1 MYNLARVCV
10 LRRPAVIRRR
20 CGVGE
25 ENSEG
30 RAGLFESVWRD
41 VRYGVRVLRRSPGFT
56 LAAVMTLALGIGANT
71 AIFSVIYGVLL
82 RPLPYR
88 EGDRL
93 VVVRQQARLNNASS
107 LGFSPKE
114 FFDYRD
120 QNQTMESMVEHH
132 SMSFIL
138 YGRDEPERVQT
149 GVVSA
154 NFFDV
159 LGVRPLL
166 GRSFEPGDEKPG
178 GEAVLMLSH
187 KYWRRS
193 HGGDP
198 NIVGRV
204 FRMNNRPHTVI
215 GVLPPIPEYP
225 SESDVYMP
233 TVNCPF
239 RSSPQTIENRQAR
252 LLSVVFGRLKPG
264 ATLEQAQADIDTVAG
279 NLQATYPD
287 NYPQNIGYAAQ
298 AQGLGEALTQQAR
311 PTFLVLL
318 ATTGLVLLIACAN
331 VANLNLARVLRR
343 QPEMAMRTALGASR
357 GRLVRQMLTE
367 STLLSLGGGAL
378 GLLLASWGL
387 PLLTS
392 FAARFTNRTAE
403 IGIDSSVL
411 LFALLLSAGTGLVFG
426 LLPAL
431 SFGRGA
437 KLSLA
442 AALKEDGTRST
453 ATGQNRVRALLTVAQ
468 VAISFTLLIGA
479 GLMLRSLIKLQQVDP
494 GFNPENVLVMRLAPN
509 WSRFVTDPATAT
521 TQYAAYFK
529 RLLERVSRHPGVAEA
544 AVSST
549 YPLNPGGIT
558 RGPNGVSVLLEG
570 RPRDDGRAAPQLDA
584 RAVSPAYFRAAGVPL
599 LRGRTFAESDD
610 ADAPPVSV
618 VNEAAARHR
627 WGAEDPVGKR
637 VSFDNGQTWVTIVG
651 VVGNVRQYGLDKE
664 PADEIYGPVAQLA
677 FGSFLVA
684 KTKGDPL
691 AASKS
696 LRDAVHEV
704 DAETAVDQVKTLQQV
719 LDDSVASPRLTAWL
733 LGLFALVAL
742 VITAAG
748 ISGVMA
754 LAVTQRTREIGIRLA
769 LGATRT
775 RIVTM
780 IMRQGMTL
788 VLVGLAIGVA
798 GALALNGL
806 VASLLYATPGADPL
820 TFAAVSCLLMLVAGA
835 ACLIPSL
842 RATAID
848 PMLTLRRE

>member
-1 MYNLARVCV
+1 
-10 LRRPAVIRRR
+10 
-20 CGVGE
+20 
-25 ENSEG
+25 
-30 RAGLFESVWRD
+30 
-41 VRYGVRVLRRSPGFT
+41 LRRSPGFT
-56 LAAVMTLALGIGANT
+56 LAAVVTLALGIGANT

-93 VVVRQQARLNNASS
+93 VVVRQQARLNNVNT
-107 LGFSPKE
+107 LGFSVPE

-120 QNQTMESMVEHH
+120 QNKTMESMVEHH

-159 LGVRPLL
+159 LGVKPLL
-166 GRSFEPGDEKPG
+166 GRSFEPGDEKQG
-178 GEAVLMLSH
+178 GEAVLMLSY
-187 KYWRRS
+187 KYWQRS

-264 ATLEQAQADIDTVAG
+264 ATLEQAQADIDGVAG
-279 NLQATYPD
+279 NLQATYQD
-287 NYPQNIGYAAQ
+287 VYPKNIGYAAQ
-298 AQGLGEALTQQAR
+298 VSELGEALTQQAR
-311 PTFLVLL
+311 PTFLILL

-331 VANLNLARVLRR
+331 VANLNLARVLKR
-343 QPEMAMRTALGASR
+343 QPEIAMRTALGASR
-357 GRLVRQMLTE
+357 GRLIRQMLTE

-378 GLLLASWGL
+378 GLLLAAWGL

-403 IGIDSSVL
+403 IGIDSSIL
-411 LFALLLSAGTGLVFG
+411 LFALLLSVGTGLVFG

-431 SFGRGA
+431 SFGRGS
-437 KLSLA
+437 KQSLA
-442 AALKEDGTRST
+442 AALKEDGGRST
-453 ATGQNRVRALLTVAQ
+453 AAGKNRMRGLLTVAQ

-494 GFNPENVLVMRLAPN
+494 GFNPENTLVMRLAPN
-509 WSRFVTDPATAT
+509 WSRFVTDPKTAT
-521 TQYAAYFK
+521 VQYAAYFK
-529 RLLERVSRHPGVAEA
+529 RLLERVSREPGVAEA
-544 AVSST
+544 AISST
-549 YPLNPGGIT
+549 YPLNPAGIT
-558 RGPNGVSVLLEG
+558 RGPNNFSVLLEG
-570 RPRDDGRAAPQLDA
+570 KPQDDGQAAPQMDG
-584 RAVSPAYFRAAGVPL
+584 RAVSPNYFRTVGVPL
-599 LRGRTFAESDD
+599 LRGRAFAESDNL
-610 ADAPPVSV
+610 DAPQVSII
-618 VNEAAARHR
+618 NEAAARHR
-627 WGAEDPVGKR
+627 WGKEDPLGQR

-651 VVGNVRQYGLDKE
+651 VVGNIRQYGLDKE
-664 PADEIYGPVAQLA
+664 PTDEIYGPVAQLA
-677 FGSFLVA
+677 FGQFLVV
-684 KTKGDPL
+684 KTKGDPMV
-691 AASKS
+691 ASKS
-696 LRDAVHEV
+696 LRDAIHEV
-704 DAETAVDQVKTLQQV
+704 DSETAVDQVKTLQQV
-719 LDDSVASPRLTAWL
+719 LDDSVANPRLTAWL
-733 LGLFALVAL
+733 LGLFAVVAL

-754 LAVTQRTREIGIRLA
+754 LAVTQRTREIGIRIA

-775 RIVTM
+775 GIVTM
-780 IMRQGMTL
+780 IMRQGMML
-788 VLVGLAIGVA
+788 VLVGLALGVA

-806 VASLLYATPGADPL
+806 IASLLYSTPGADPA
-820 TFAAVSCLLMLVAGA
+820 TFAAVSALLMLVAGT

>member
-1 MYNLARVCV
+1 VK
-10 LRRPAVIRRR
+10 
-20 CGVGE
+20 E
-25 ENSEG
+25 ENVEG
-30 RAGLFESVWRD
+30 GGGGLFESVWRD
-41 VRYGVRVLRRSPGFT
+41 VRYGLRVLRRSPGFT
-56 LAAVMTLALGIGANT
+56 LAAVVTLALGIGANT

-88 EGDRL
+88 EGERL
-93 VVVRQQARLNNASS
+93 VVVRQQARLNNVNS
-107 LGFSPKE
+107 LGFSVPE

-120 QNQTMESMVEHH
+120 QNKTMESMVEHH

-159 LGVRPLL
+159 LGVKPLL
-166 GRSFEPGDEKPG
+166 GHSFTPDDEKQG
-178 GEAVLMLSH
+178 GEAVLMLSY
-187 KYWRRS
+187 KYWQRS

-264 ATLEQAQADIDTVAG
+264 ATLEQAQSDIDAVAG
-279 NLQATYPD
+279 NLQATYQD
-287 NYPQNIGYAAQ
+287 VYPKNIGYGAQ
-298 AQGLGEALTQQAR
+298 VAGLSEALTQQAR
-311 PTFLVLL
+311 PTFLILL

-343 QPEMAMRTALGASR
+343 QPEIAMRTALGASR
-357 GRLVRQMLTE
+357 GRLIRQMLIE

-392 FAARFTNRTAE
+392 FAGRFTNRTAE
-403 IGIDSSVL
+403 IGIDTSVL
-411 LFALLLSAGTGLVFG
+411 LFALLLSVGTGLVFG

-437 KLSLA
+437 KQSLA
-442 AALKEDGTRST
+442 AALKEDGGRST
-453 ATGQNRVRALLTVAQ
+453 AAGKNRVRGLLTVAQ

-494 GFNPENVLVMRLAPN
+494 GFNPEKTLIMRLAPN
-509 WSRFVTDPATAT
+509 WSRFVNTNNNPNNPNAT
-521 TQYAAYFK
+521 TAQYAAYFK
-529 RLLERVSRHPGVAEA
+529 RLLDRVSGQPGVAEA
-544 AVSST
+544 AVAST
-549 YPLNPGGIT
+549 FPLNPAGIT
-558 RGPNGVSVLLEG
+558 RGPNSVGILLEG
-570 RPRDDGRAAPQLDA
+570 KPQDDGRAAPQLDA
-584 RAVSPAYFRAAGVPL
+584 RAVSPNYFRAVGVPL
-599 LRGRTFAESDD
+599 LRGRAFAESDD
-610 ADAPPVSV
+610 LNAPLVSI

-637 VSFDNGQTWVTIVG
+637 VSFDNGQTWVTIIG

-664 PADEIYGPVAQLA
+664 PTDEIYGPVAQLGFA
-677 FGSFLVA
+677 QFLVV

-704 DAETAVDQVKTLQQV
+704 DSETAVDQVKTLQQV

-742 VITAAG
+742 IITAAG

-754 LAVTQRTREIGIRLA
+754 LAVTQRTREIGIRIA

-780 IMRQGMTL
+780 IMRQGMML
-788 VLVGLAIGVA
+788 VLVGLLLGVA

-806 VASLLYATPGADPL
+806 IASLLYATPGADPL
-820 TFAAVSCLLMLVAGA
+820 TFVVVSGLLMLVAGT

>member
-1 MYNLARVCV
+1 M
-10 LRRPAVIRRR
+10 
-20 CGVGE
+20 GE
-25 ENSEG
+25 EKAEG

-56 LAAVMTLALGIGANT
+56 LAAVVTLALGIGANT

-93 VVVRQQARLNNASS
+93 VVVRQQARLNNVNS

-120 QNQTMESMVEHH
+120 QNKTMESMVEHH
-132 SMSFIL
+132 SMNFVL
-138 YGRDEPERVQT
+138 YGREEPERVQT

-159 LGVRPLL
+159 LGVKPLL
-166 GRSFEPGDEKPG
+166 GRTFEPGDEVLG
-178 GEAVLMLSH
+178 GPAVLVLSH
-187 KYWRRS
+187 KYWQRS
-193 HGGDP
+193 HGADTG
-198 NIVGRV
+198 IVGRV
-204 FRMNNRPHTVI
+204 FQMNNRPHTVI

-239 RSSPQTIENRQAR
+239 RSGQQIIENRQAR
-252 LLSVVFGRLKPG
+252 LLTVVFGRLKPG
-264 ATLEQAQADIDTVAG
+264 ATIEQAQGDMDGVAN
-279 NLQATYPD
+279 NLQATYAD
-287 NYPQNIGYAAQ
+287 IYPKNIGYGAQ
-298 AQGLGEALTQQAR
+298 VASLGEALTQQAR
-311 PTFLVLL
+311 PTFLILL

-343 QPEMAMRTALGASR
+343 QPEIAMRTALGASR
-357 GRLVRQMLTE
+357 ARLVRQMLTE
-367 STLLSLGGGAL
+367 STLLSLAGGGL
-378 GLLLASWGL
+378 GVLLAAWGL

-411 LFALLLSAGTGLVFG
+411 LFALALSVGTGLVFG

-431 SFGRGA
+431 SSGGGS
-437 KLSLA
+437 KQSLA
-442 AALKEDGTRST
+442 AALKEDGGRST
-453 ATGQNRVRALLTVAQ
+453 AAGKNHVRAVLTVAQ

-494 GFNPENVLVMRLAPN
+494 GFRPDNTLVMRLAPN
-509 WSRFVTDPATAT
+509 WSKLINTSDPNATAA
-521 TQYAAYFK
+521 QFAAYYQ
-529 RLLERVSRHPGVAEA
+529 RLLERVSRHPNAAEA
-544 AVSST
+544 AISST
-549 YPLNPGGIT
+549 YPLNPAGIT
-558 RGPNGVSVLLEG
+558 QRPNGVSVLIEG
-570 RPRDDGRAAPQLDA
+570 KPQDDGSAAPRLDG
-584 RAVSPAYFRAAGVPL
+584 RAVSPAYFRAVGVPL
-599 LRGRTFAESDD
+599 LRGRMFTEADD
-610 ADAPPVSV
+610 ANAPRVSI

-637 VSFDNGQTWVTIVG
+637 VSFDNGQNWVTIVG
-651 VVGNVRQYGLDKE
+651 VVGNVRQYGLDAE
-664 PADEIYGPVAQLA
+664 PADEIYGPTAQLA
-677 FGSFLVA
+677 FGQFLVV

-704 DAETAVDQVKTLQQV
+704 DSETAIDQVRTLQQV

-733 LGLFALVAL
+733 LGLFAVVAL

-754 LAVTQRTREIGIRLA
+754 LAVTQRTREIGIRIA
-769 LGATRT
+769 LGASRT
-775 RIVTM
+775 KIVAM

-788 VLVGLAIGVA
+788 VLVGLVLGVG

-806 VASLLYATPGADPL
+806 IASLLYATPGADPL
-820 TFAAVSCLLMLVAGA
+820 TFAAVSFLLMLVAGT

>member
-1 MYNLARVCV
+1 L
-10 LRRPAVIRRR
+10 
-20 CGVGE
+20 
-25 ENSEG
+25 
-30 RAGLFESVWRD
+30 WRD
-41 VRYGVRVLRRSPGFT
+41 ARYGLRVLRRSPGFT
-56 LAAVMTLALGIGANT
+56 LAAVVTLALGIGANT

-82 RPLPYR
+82 RPLPYA

-93 VVVRQQARLNNASS
+93 VVVRQQARLNNVNS

-120 QNQTMESMVEHH
+120 QNKTMEAMVEHH
-132 SMSFIL
+132 SMNFIL

-159 LGVRPLL
+159 LGVKPLL
-166 GRSFEPGDEKPG
+166 GRSFAPEDEKPG
-178 GEAVLMLSH
+178 GDAVLMLSH
-187 KYWRRS
+187 KYWQRS

-198 NIVGRV
+198 GIVGRV
-204 FRMNNRPHTVI
+204 FRMNNRPHTVV

-264 ATLEQAQADIDTVAG
+264 ATLEQAQADVDGIAN
-279 NLQATYPD
+279 NLRATYPEA
-287 NYPQNIGYAAQ
+287 YPQNIGYAVQ
-298 AQGLGEALTQQAR
+298 ASGLGEDLTQEAR
-311 PTFLVLL
+311 PTFLILL

-343 QPEMAMRTALGASR
+343 QPEIAMRTALGASR

-378 GLLLASWGL
+378 GLLLATWGL

-403 IGIDSSVL
+403 IGIDPSVL
-411 LFALLLSAGTGLVFG
+411 LFTLALSVGTGLLFG
-426 LLPAL
+426 LIPAL
-431 SFGRGA
+431 SFGGGA
-437 KLSLA
+437 GQSLSS
-442 AALKEDGTRST
+442 ALKEDGGRST
-453 ATGQNRVRALLTVAQ
+453 SGGKNRVRALLTVAQ

-479 GLMLRSLIKLQQVDP
+479 GLMLRSLIRLQRVDP
-494 GFNPENVLVMRLAPN
+494 GIRPENVLVMRLAPN
-509 WSRFVTDPATAT
+509 WSRFINTDPNNPTAATA
-521 TQYAAYFK
+521 QYAAYFK
-529 RLLERVSRHPGVAEA
+529 RLLERVRQQPGVAEA

-549 YPLNPGGIT
+549 YPLNPAGIT
-558 RGPNGVSVLLEG
+558 RGPNNVSILLEG
-570 RPRDDGRAAPQLDA
+570 RPRDDAQARPQADA
-584 RAVSPAYFRAAGVPL
+584 RAVSPDYFRAVGVPL
-599 LRGRTFAESDD
+599 LRGRAFTEADD
-610 ADAPPVSV
+610 VNAPQVSV

-637 VSFDNGQTWVTIVG
+637 VSFDDGQTWVTIVG

-664 PADEIYGPVAQLA
+664 PTDEIYGPVAQLGFA
-677 FGSFLVA
+677 QFLTV
-684 KTKGDPL
+684 KTKGDAM

-704 DAETAVDQVKTLQQV
+704 DAETAVDQVRTLQQV

-733 LGLFALVAL
+733 LGLFAVVAL
-742 VITAAG
+742 AITAAG
-748 ISGVMA
+748 LSGVMA
-754 LAVTQRTREIGIRLA
+754 LAVTQRTKEIGIRLA
-769 LGATRT
+769 LGATRA

-780 IMRQGMTL
+780 IMRQGMAL
-788 VLVGLAIGVA
+788 VLAGLAVGVG

-806 VASLLYATPGADPL
+806 IASFLFSTPGADPL
-820 TFAAVSCLLMLVAGA
+820 TFAAVSCLLVFVAGA

-842 RATAID
+842 RATGID
-848 PMLTLRRE
+848 PMLTLRGE

>member
-1 MYNLARVCV
+1 MR
-10 LRRPAVIRRR
+10 
-20 CGVGE
+20 E
-25 ENSEG
+25 ENAEG

-41 VRYGVRVLRRSPGFT
+41 VRYGARVLRRSPGFT
-56 LAAVMTLALGIGANT
+56 LAAVVTLALGIGANT

-93 VVVRQQARLNNASS
+93 VVVRQQARLNNVNS
-107 LGFSPKE
+107 LGFSVKE
-114 FFDYRD
+114 FEDYRD
-120 QNQTMESMVEHH
+120 QNKTMESMVEHH
-132 SMSFIL
+132 SMNFVL
-138 YGRDEPERVQT
+138 YGREEPERVQT

-159 LGVRPLL
+159 LGVKPLL
-166 GRSFEPGDEKPG
+166 GRTFEPGDEVLG
-178 GEAVLMLSH
+178 GPAVLVLSH
-187 KYWRRS
+187 KYWQRS

-198 NIVGRV
+198 DIVGRV
-204 FRMNNRPHTVI
+204 FQMNNRPHTVI

-239 RSSPQTIENRQAR
+239 RSGQQLIENRQAR
-252 LLSVVFGRLKPG
+252 LLTVVFGRLKPG
-264 ATLEQAQADIDTVAG
+264 ATIEQAQGDMDAVAG
-279 NLQATYPD
+279 NLQATYAD
-287 NYPQNIGYAAQ
+287 VYPKNIGYAAQ
-298 AQGLGEALTQQAR
+298 ATSLGEALTQQAR
-311 PTFLVLL
+311 PTFLILL

-343 QPEMAMRTALGASR
+343 QPEIAMRTALGASR
-357 GRLVRQMLTE
+357 ARLVRQMLTE
-367 STLLSLGGGAL
+367 STLLSLAGGAL
-378 GLLLASWGL
+378 GVLLAAWGL

-411 LFALLLSAGTGLVFG
+411 LFALALSVGTGLVFG

-431 SFGRGA
+431 SFGGGS
-437 KLSLA
+437 KTSLA
-442 AALKEDGTRST
+442 ASLKEDGGRST
-453 ATGQNRVRALLTVAQ
+453 AAGKNRVRAMLTVAQ

-494 GFNPENVLVMRLAPN
+494 GFRPDNALVMRLAPN
-509 WSRFVTDPATAT
+509 WSKLINTNDPNATAA
-521 TQYAAYFK
+521 QFAAYYQ
-529 RLLERVSRHPGVAEA
+529 RLLERVSRHPNVAEA
-544 AVSST
+544 AISST
-549 YPLNPGGIT
+549 YPLNPAGIT
-558 RGPNGVSVLLEG
+558 QRPNGVSVLIEG
-570 RPRDDGRAAPQLDA
+570 KPQDDGRAAPRLDG
-584 RAVSPAYFRAAGVPL
+584 RAVSPAYFRAVGVPL
-599 LRGRTFAESDD
+599 LRGRMFTEADD
-610 ADAPPVSV
+610 ANAPRVSI

-627 WGAEDPVGKR
+627 WGNEDPVGRR
-637 VSFDNGQTWVTIVG
+637 VSFDNGQNWVTVVG
-651 VVGNVRQYGLDKE
+651 VVGNVRQYGLDTE
-664 PADEIYGPVAQLA
+664 PADEIYGPTAQLA
-677 FGSFLVA
+677 FGQFLVV

-704 DAETAVDQVKTLQQV
+704 DKETAVDQVRTLQQV

-733 LGLFALVAL
+733 LGLFAVVAL

-775 RIVTM
+775 KIVTM

-788 VLVGLAIGVA
+788 VLVGLVLGVA

-806 VASLLYATPGADPL
+806 IASLLFATPRADPV
-820 TFAAVSCLLMLVAGA
+820 TFAAVSFLLMLVAGT

>member
-1 MYNLARVCV
+1 VR
-10 LRRPAVIRRR
+10 
-20 CGVGE
+20 E
-25 ENSEG
+25 ENSANG
-30 RAGLFESVWRD
+30 GGLFESVWRD
-41 VRYGVRVLRRSPGFT
+41 VRYGFRVLRRSPGFT
-56 LAAVMTLALGIGANT
+56 LAAVVTLALGIGANT

-82 RPLPYR
+82 RPLPYH

-93 VVVRQQARLNNASS
+93 VVVRQQARLNHANS

-132 SMSFIL
+132 SMNFIL

-159 LGVRPLL
+159 LGVKPLL
-166 GRSFEPGDEKPG
+166 GRSFTPEDERQG
-178 GEAVLMLSH
+178 GEAVLMLSY
-187 KYWRRS
+187 KYWQRS
-193 HGGDP
+193 HNGDP

-264 ATLEQAQADIDTVAG
+264 VTQAQAQSDIDKIAG
-279 NLQATYPD
+279 NLQTTYPD
-287 NYPQNIGYAAQ
+287 VYPKNIGYAAQ
-298 AQGLGEALTQQAR
+298 VDGLGEALTQQAR
-311 PTFLVLL
+311 PTFLILL

-343 QPEMAMRTALGASR
+343 QPEIAMRTALGASR

-367 STLLSLGGGAL
+367 STLLSLGGGVV
-378 GLLLASWGL
+378 GVLLASWGL

-392 FAARFTNRTAE
+392 FAGRFTNRTAE

-411 LFALLLSAGTGLVFG
+411 LFALLLSVGTGLIFG

-431 SFGRGA
+431 SFGKNA
-437 KLSLA
+437 KQSLA
-442 AALKEDGTRST
+442 AALKEDGGRST
-453 ATGQNRVRALLTVAQ
+453 AAGKNRVRAVLTVAQ

-479 GLMLRSLIKLQQVDP
+479 GLMLRSLIKLQRVDP
-494 GFNPENVLVMRLAPN
+494 GFNPENTLVMRLAPN
-509 WSRFVTDPATAT
+509 WSRFINNDPNNPNAATA
-521 TQYAAYFK
+521 QYAAYFQ
-529 RLLERVSRHPGVAEA
+529 RLLERVNRQPGVAEA

-549 YPLNPGGIT
+549 YPLNPAGIT
-558 RGPNGVSVLLEG
+558 RGPNTVSILVEG
-570 RPRDDGRAAPQLDA
+570 RPQADGQAAPQVDA
-584 RAVSPAYFRAAGVPL
+584 RAVSPAYFRAVGVPL
-599 LRGRTFAESDD
+599 LRGRAFAESDNV
-610 ADAPPVSV
+610 DAPQVSI

-627 WGAEDPVGKR
+627 WGSEDPVGKR
-637 VSFDNGQTWVTIVG
+637 VSFDNGRTWVTVVG

-677 FGSFLVA
+677 FGQFLVV
-684 KTKGDPL
+684 KTKGDPS
-691 AASKS
+691 AMSKS

-704 DAETAVDQVKTLQQV
+704 DSETAVDQVRTLQQV
-719 LDDSVASPRLTAWL
+719 LDESVASPRLTAWL
-733 LGLFALVAL
+733 LGLFAVVAL

-769 LGATRT
+769 LGASRA

-780 IMRQGMTL
+780 IMRQGMALVVAGL
-788 VLVGLAIGVA
+788 VLGVA
-798 GALALNGL
+798 GALTLNGL
-806 VASLLYATPGADPL
+806 IASLLYATPGADPV

-835 ACLIPSL
+835 ACFIPSL

>member
-1 MYNLARVCV
+1 MR
-10 LRRPAVIRRR
+10 
-20 CGVGE
+20 E

-30 RAGLFESVWRD
+30 GGGLFESVWRD

-56 LAAVMTLALGIGANT
+56 LAAVVTLALGIGANA

-88 EGDRL
+88 EGERL

-107 LGFSPKE
+107 LGFSVKE

-120 QNQTMESMVEHH
+120 QSQTMESMVEHH
-132 SMSFIL
+132 SMNFIL

-149 GVVSA
+149 GVVSS

-159 LGVRPLL
+159 LGVKPLL
-166 GRSFEPGDEKPG
+166 GRSFTPEDERLG

-187 KYWRRS
+187 KYWQRS
-193 HGGDP
+193 HGADP
-198 NIVGRV
+198 HIVGRV

-239 RSSPQTIENRQAR
+239 RSSPQTIDNRQAR

-264 ATLEQAQADIDTVAG
+264 ATLEQAQSDIDKVAG
-279 NLQATYPD
+279 NLQATYPE
-287 NYPQNIGYAAQ
+287 NYPKNIGYAAQ

-311 PTFLVLL
+311 PTFLILL

-343 QPEMAMRTALGASR
+343 QPEIAMRTALGASR
-357 GRLVRQMLTE
+357 GRLIRQMLTE
-367 STLLSLGGGAL
+367 STLLSVGGGVL

-403 IGIDSSVL
+403 ISIDSSVL
-411 LFALLLSAGTGLVFG
+411 LFALVLSVGTGLVFG

-437 KLSLA
+437 KQSLA
-442 AALKEDGTRST
+442 AALKEDGARST
-453 ATGQNRVRALLTVAQ
+453 AAGKNRVRALLTVAQ

-494 GFNPENVLVMRLAPN
+494 GFNPENTLVMRLAPN
-509 WSRFVTDPATAT
+509 WSRFINTDPNNPNAAAA
-521 TQYAAYFK
+521 QYAAYFK
-529 RLLERVSRHPGVAEA
+529 RLLERVSQQPGVAEA
-544 AVSST
+544 AVAST
-549 YPLNPGGIT
+549 YPLNPAGLT
-558 RGPNGVSVLLEG
+558 QRPNGISVLIEG
-570 RPRDDGRAAPQLDA
+570 KPQDDGSAAPRLDA
-584 RAVSPAYFRAAGVPL
+584 RAVSPAYFRAVGLPL
-599 LRGRTFAESDD
+599 LRGRGFTEADD
-610 ADAPPVSV
+610 LNAPQVSI
-618 VNEAAARHR
+618 VNEATARHR
-627 WGAEDPVGKR
+627 WGSEDPVGKR

-651 VVGNVRQYGLDKE
+651 VVGNVHQYGLDKE

-677 FGSFLVA
+677 FGQFLVV
-684 KTKGDPL
+684 KTKGDPV

-696 LRDAVHEV
+696 LREAVHEV
-704 DAETAVDQVKTLQQV
+704 DTETAVDQVKTLQQA

-754 LAVTQRTREIGIRLA
+754 LAVTQRTREIGIRIA
-769 LGATRT
+769 LGASRT
-775 RIVTM
+775 GIVTM

-788 VLVGLAIGVA
+788 VVVGLLIGVA

>member
-1 MYNLARVCV
+1 MR
-10 LRRPAVIRRR
+10 
-20 CGVGE
+20 E
-25 ENSEG
+25 ENAEEG
-30 RAGLFESVWRD
+30 GGGGLFESVWRD
-41 VRYGVRVLRRSPGFT
+41 VRYGLRVLRRSPGFT
-56 LAAVMTLALGIGANT
+56 LAAVVTLALGIGANT

-93 VVVRQQARLNNASS
+93 VVVRQQARLNNVNS
-107 LGFSPKE
+107 LGFSVPE

-120 QNQTMESMVEHH
+120 QNKTMESMVEHH

-159 LGVRPLL
+159 LGVKPLL
-166 GRSFEPGDEKPG
+166 GRSFTPEDEKQG
-178 GEAVLMLSH
+178 GEAVLMLSY
-187 KYWRRS
+187 KYWQRS

-264 ATLEQAQADIDTVAG
+264 ATLEQAQADIDGVAG
-279 NLQATYPD
+279 NLQATYQD
-287 NYPQNIGYAAQ
+287 VYPKNIGYAAQ
-298 AQGLGEALTQQAR
+298 VSELGEALTQQAR
-311 PTFLVLL
+311 PTFLILL
-318 ATTGLVLLIACAN
+318 AATGLVLLIACAN
-331 VANLNLARVLRR
+331 VANLNLARVLKR
-343 QPEMAMRTALGASR
+343 QPEIAMRTALGASR
-357 GRLVRQMLTE
+357 GRLIRQMLTE

-378 GLLLASWGL
+378 GLLLAAWGL

-411 LFALLLSAGTGLVFG
+411 LFALLLSVGTGLVFG

-431 SFGRGA
+431 SFGRGS
-437 KLSLA
+437 KQSLA
-442 AALKEDGTRST
+442 AALKEDGGRST
-453 ATGQNRVRALLTVAQ
+453 AAGKNRMRGLLTVAQ

-494 GFNPENVLVMRLAPN
+494 GFRPENTLVMRLAPN
-509 WSRFVTDPATAT
+509 WSRFVTDPTKATE
-521 TQYAAYFK
+521 QYAAYFK
-529 RLLERVSRHPGVAEA
+529 RLLERVGRHPAVAEA

-549 YPLNPGGIT
+549 YPLNPAGIT
-558 RGPNGVSVLLEG
+558 RGPNNFSVLLEG
-570 RPRDDGRAAPQLDA
+570 KPQDDGQAAPQMDG
-584 RAVSPAYFRAAGVPL
+584 RAVSPNYFRAVGVPL
-599 LRGRTFAESDD
+599 LRGRAFAESDNL
-610 ADAPPVSV
+610 DAPQVSI

-627 WGAEDPVGKR
+627 WGKEDPLGKR

-651 VVGNVRQYGLDKE
+651 VVGNIRQYGLDKE
-664 PADEIYGPVAQLA
+664 PTDEIYGPVAQLA
-677 FGSFLVA
+677 FGQFLVV
-684 KTKGDPL
+684 KTKGDPM

-704 DAETAVDQVKTLQQV
+704 DSETAVDQVKTLQQV
-719 LDDSVASPRLTAWL
+719 LDDSVANPRLTAWL
-733 LGLFALVAL
+733 LGLFAVVAL

-754 LAVTQRTREIGIRLA
+754 LAVTQRTREIGIRIA

-775 RIVTM
+775 GIVTM
-780 IMRQGMTL
+780 IMRQGMML
-788 VLVGLAIGVA
+788 VLVGLALGVA

-806 VASLLYATPGADPL
+806 IASLLYSTPGADPV
-820 TFAAVSCLLMLVAGA
+820 TFAAVSCLLMLVAGT

>member
-1 MYNLARVCV
+1 MR
-10 LRRPAVIRRR
+10 
-20 CGVGE
+20 E
-25 ENSEG
+25 ENVEG
-30 RAGLFESVWRD
+30 GGGLFESVWRD

-56 LAAVMTLALGIGANT
+56 LAAVVTLALGIGANT

-93 VVVRQQARLNNASS
+93 VVVRQQARLNNVNT
-107 LGFSPKE
+107 LGFSVPE

-120 QNQTMESMVEHH
+120 QNKTMESMVEHH

-159 LGVRPLL
+159 LGVKPLL
-166 GRSFEPGDEKPG
+166 GRSFEPGDEKQG
-178 GEAVLMLSH
+178 GEAVLMLSY
-187 KYWRRS
+187 KYWQRS

-264 ATLEQAQADIDTVAG
+264 ATLEQAQADIDGVAG
-279 NLQATYPD
+279 NLQATYQD
-287 NYPQNIGYAAQ
+287 VYPKNIGYAAQ
-298 AQGLGEALTQQAR
+298 VSELGEALTQQAR
-311 PTFLVLL
+311 PTFLILL

-331 VANLNLARVLRR
+331 VANLNLARVLKR
-343 QPEMAMRTALGASR
+343 QPEIAMRTALGASR
-357 GRLVRQMLTE
+357 GRLIRQMLTE

-378 GLLLASWGL
+378 GLLLAAWGL

-403 IGIDSSVL
+403 IGIDSSIL
-411 LFALLLSAGTGLVFG
+411 LFALLLSVGTGLVFG

-431 SFGRGA
+431 SFGRGS
-437 KLSLA
+437 KQSLA
-442 AALKEDGTRST
+442 AALKEDGGRST
-453 ATGQNRVRALLTVAQ
+453 AAGKNRMRGLLTVAQ

-494 GFNPENVLVMRLAPN
+494 GFNPENTLVMRLAPN
-509 WSRFVTDPATAT
+509 WSRFVTDPKTAT
-521 TQYAAYFK
+521 VQYAAYFK
-529 RLLERVSRHPGVAEA
+529 RLLERVSREPGVAEA
-544 AVSST
+544 AISST
-549 YPLNPGGIT
+549 YPLNPAGIT
-558 RGPNGVSVLLEG
+558 RGPNNFSVLLEG
-570 RPRDDGRAAPQLDA
+570 KPQDDGQAAPQMDG
-584 RAVSPAYFRAAGVPL
+584 RAVSPNYFRTVGVPL
-599 LRGRTFAESDD
+599 LRGRAFAESDNL
-610 ADAPPVSV
+610 DAPQVSII
-618 VNEAAARHR
+618 NEAAARHR
-627 WGAEDPVGKR
+627 WGKEDPLGQR

-651 VVGNVRQYGLDKE
+651 VVGNIRQYGLDKE
-664 PADEIYGPVAQLA
+664 PTDEIYGPVAQLA
-677 FGSFLVA
+677 FGQFLVV
-684 KTKGDPL
+684 KTKGDPMV
-691 AASKS
+691 ASKS
-696 LRDAVHEV
+696 LRDAIHEV
-704 DAETAVDQVKTLQQV
+704 DSETAVDQVKTLQQV
-719 LDDSVASPRLTAWL
+719 LDDSVANPRLTAWL
-733 LGLFALVAL
+733 LGLFAVVAL

-754 LAVTQRTREIGIRLA
+754 LAVTQRTREIGIRIA

-775 RIVTM
+775 GIVTM
-780 IMRQGMTL
+780 IMRQGMML
-788 VLVGLAIGVA
+788 VLVGLALGVA

-806 VASLLYATPGADPL
+806 IASLLYSTPGADPA
-820 TFAAVSCLLMLVAGA
+820 TFAAVSALLMLVAGT

>member
-1 MYNLARVCV
+1 MR
-10 LRRPAVIRRR
+10 
-20 CGVGE
+20 E
-25 ENSEG
+25 ENSAG
-30 RAGLFESVWRD
+30 GGGLFESVWRD
-41 VRYGVRVLRRSPGFT
+41 VRYGFRVLRRSPGFT
-56 LAAVMTLALGIGANT
+56 LAAVVTLALGIGANT

-88 EGDRL
+88 EGERL
-93 VVVRQQARLNNASS
+93 VVVRQQARLNNANS

-132 SMSFIL
+132 SMNFIL

-159 LGVRPLL
+159 LGVKPLL
-166 GRSFEPGDEKPG
+166 GRSFKPEDETLG
-178 GEAVLMLSH
+178 GEAVLMLSY
-187 KYWRRS
+187 KYWQRS
-193 HGGDP
+193 HNGDP

-204 FRMNNRPHTVI
+204 FRMNNRPHTVV

-264 ATLEQAQADIDTVAG
+264 VTREQAQSDIDKIAG
-279 NLQATYPD
+279 GLQATYPD
-287 NYPQNIGYAAQ
+287 VYPKNIGYAAQ
-298 AQGLGEALTQQAR
+298 VDSLGEALTQQAR
-311 PTFLVLL
+311 PTFLILL

-331 VANLNLARVLRR
+331 VANLNLARALRR
-343 QPEMAMRTALGASR
+343 QPEIAMRTALGASR
-357 GRLVRQMLTE
+357 ARLVRQMLTE
-367 STLLSLGGGAL
+367 STLLSLGGGVV
-378 GLLLASWGL
+378 GVLLAAWGL
-387 PLLTS
+387 PLLTT
-392 FAARFTNRTAE
+392 FAGRFTNRTAE
-403 IGIDSSVL
+403 ISIDPSVL
-411 LFALLLSAGTGLVFG
+411 LFALLLSVGTGLAFG

-437 KLSLA
+437 KQSLA
-442 AALKEDGTRST
+442 SALKEDGGRST
-453 ATGQNRVRALLTVAQ
+453 AAGRNRIRGLLTVAQ

-479 GLMLRSLIKLQQVDP
+479 GLMLRSLIKLQRVDP
-494 GFNPENVLVMRLAPN
+494 GFNPENTLVMRLAPN
-509 WSRFVTDPATAT
+509 WSRFINNDPNNPNAATA
-521 TQYAAYFK
+521 QYAAYFQ
-529 RLLERVSRHPGVAEA
+529 RLLERVNRQPGVADA
-544 AVSST
+544 AVAST
-549 YPLNPGGIT
+549 YPLNPAGIT
-558 RGPNGVSVLLEG
+558 RGPNTVSILVEG
-570 RPRDDGRAAPQLDA
+570 RPQADGQAAPQVDA
-584 RAVSPAYFRAAGVPL
+584 RAVSPNYFRTVGVPL
-599 LRGRTFAESDD
+599 LRGRAFADSDNVE
-610 ADAPPVSV
+610 APQVSI

-627 WGAEDPVGKR
+627 WGSEDPVGRR
-637 VSFDNGQTWVTIVG
+637 VSFDNGRTWVTIVG

-677 FGSFLVA
+677 FGQFLVV
-684 KTKGDPL
+684 KTKGD
-691 AASKS
+691 AMSMSKS

-704 DAETAVDQVKTLQQV
+704 DGETAVDQVRTLRQV
-719 LDDSVASPRLTAWL
+719 LDESVASPRLTAWL

-754 LAVTQRTREIGIRLA
+754 LAVTQRTKEIGIRLA
-769 LGATRT
+769 LGATRA
-775 RIVTM
+775 RIVAM
-780 IMRQGMTL
+780 VMRQGMGL
-788 VLVGLAIGVA
+788 VLAGLVLGVA

-806 VASLLYATPGADPL
+806 VSSLLYATPGADPV

-835 ACLIPSL
+835 ACLVPSL

>member
-1 MYNLARVCV
+1 MR
-10 LRRPAVIRRR
+10 
-20 CGVGE
+20 E

-30 RAGLFESVWRD
+30 GGGLFESIWRD

-56 LAAVMTLALGIGANT
+56 LAAVVTLALGIGANA

-88 EGDRL
+88 EGERL
-93 VVVRQQARLNNASS
+93 VVVRQQARLNNVNS
-107 LGFSPKE
+107 LGFSVKE

-120 QNQTMESMVEHH
+120 QSQTMESMVEHH
-132 SMSFIL
+132 SMNFIL

-149 GVVSA
+149 GVVSS

-159 LGVRPLL
+159 LGVKPLL
-166 GRSFEPGDEKPG
+166 GRTFTPEDERLG

-187 KYWRRS
+187 KYWQRS
-193 HGGDP
+193 HGADP

-239 RSSPQTIENRQAR
+239 RSSPQTIDNRQAR

-264 ATLEQAQADIDTVAG
+264 ATLEQAQSDIDKVAG
-279 NLQATYPD
+279 NLQATYPE
-287 NYPQNIGYAAQ
+287 NYPKNIGYAAQ

-311 PTFLVLL
+311 PTFLILL

-343 QPEMAMRTALGASR
+343 QPEIAMRTALGASR
-357 GRLVRQMLTE
+357 GRLIRQMLTE
-367 STLLSLGGGAL
+367 STLLSVGGGAL

-403 IGIDSSVL
+403 ISIDSSVL
-411 LFALLLSAGTGLVFG
+411 LFALALSVGTGLVFG

-431 SFGRGA
+431 SFGKGT
-437 KLSLA
+437 KSLA
-442 AALKEDGTRST
+442 AALKEDGARST
-453 ATGQNRVRALLTVAQ
+453 AAGKNRVRALLTVAQ

-494 GFNPENVLVMRLAPN
+494 GFNPENTLVMRLAPN
-509 WSRFVTDPATAT
+509 WSRFINTDPNNPNAATA
-521 TQYAAYFK
+521 QYAAYFK
-529 RLLERVSRHPGVAEA
+529 RLLERVSQQPGVAEA
-544 AVSST
+544 AVAST
-549 YPLNPGGIT
+549 YPLNPAGLT
-558 RGPNGVSVLLEG
+558 QRPNGISVLIEG
-570 RPRDDGRAAPQLDA
+570 KPQDDGSAAPRLDA
-584 RAVSPAYFRAAGVPL
+584 RAVSPAYFRAVGLPL
-599 LRGRTFAESDD
+599 LRGRGFTEADD
-610 ADAPPVSV
+610 LNAPQVSI
-618 VNEAAARHR
+618 VNEATARHR
-627 WGAEDPVGKR
+627 WGSEDPVGKR

-651 VVGNVRQYGLDKE
+651 VVGNVHQYGLDKE

-677 FGSFLVA
+677 FGQFLVV
-684 KTKGDPL
+684 KTKGDPM

-704 DAETAVDQVKTLQQV
+704 DIETAVDQVKTLQQA

-754 LAVTQRTREIGIRLA
+754 LAVTQRTREIGIRIA
-769 LGATRT
+769 LGASRT
-775 RIVTM
+775 GIVTM

-788 VLVGLAIGVA
+788 VVVGLVIGVA

>member
-1 MYNLARVCV
+1 MSRT
-10 LRRPAVIRRR
+10 
-20 CGVGE
+20 
-25 ENSEG
+25 NSEG
-30 RAGLFESVWRD
+30 GIGFGESLWRD
-41 VRYGVRVLRRSPGFT
+41 VRYGLRVLRRSPGFT
-56 LAAVMTLALGIGANT
+56 LAAVVTLALGIGANT

-82 RPLPYR
+82 RPLPYA

-93 VVVRQQARLNNASS
+93 VVVQQQARLNNVNS

-120 QNQTMESMVEHH
+120 QNKTMEAMVEHH
-132 SMSFIL
+132 SMNFIL

-159 LGVRPLL
+159 LGVKPLL
-166 GRSFEPGDEKPG
+166 GRSFTPEDEKPG
-178 GEAVLMLSH
+178 GDAVLMLSH
-187 KYWRRS
+187 KYWQQS

-198 NIVGRV
+198 GIVGRV
-204 FRMNNRPHTVI
+204 FRMNNRPHTVV

-264 ATLEQAQADIDTVAG
+264 VSLEQAQADIDSIAG
-279 NLQATYPD
+279 NLRATYPD
-287 NYPQNIGYAAQ
+287 SYPPNIGYAAQ
-298 AQGLGEALTQQAR
+298 AASLGDALTQDAR
-311 PTFLVLL
+311 PTFLILL

-343 QPEMAMRTALGASR
+343 QPEIAMRTALGASR
-357 GRLVRQMLTE
+357 GRLIRQLLTE

-378 GLLLASWGL
+378 GLLLATWGL

-403 IGIDSSVL
+403 IRIDPSVL
-411 LFALLLSAGTGLVFG
+411 LFTLALSAGTGLLFG
-426 LLPAL
+426 LIPAL
-431 SFGRGA
+431 SFGRGS
-437 KLSLA
+437 KHSLFSS
-442 AALKEDGTRST
+442 LKEDGGRST
-453 ATGQNRVRALLTVAQ
+453 SAGKNRVRALLTVAQ

-479 GLMLRSLIKLQQVDP
+479 GLMLRSLVRLQQVDP
-494 GFNPENVLVMRLAPN
+494 GIRPENVLVMRLAPN
-509 WSRFVTDPATAT
+509 WSRFINTDPNNPNAATA
-521 TQYAAYFK
+521 QYAAYFK
-529 RLLERVSRHPGVAEA
+529 RLLERVRQQPGVVEA

-549 YPLNPGGIT
+549 YPLNPAGIT
-558 RGPNGVSVLLEG
+558 RGPNNVSVLLEG
-570 RPRDDGRAAPQLDA
+570 RPRDDSQARPQVDA
-584 RAVSPAYFRAAGVPL
+584 RAVSPEYFRAVGVPL
-599 LRGRTFAESDD
+599 LRGRAFTEADD
-610 ADAPPVSV
+610 VNAPQVSV

-637 VSFDNGQTWVTIVG
+637 VSFDDGQTWVTIVG

-664 PADEIYGPVAQLA
+664 PTDEIYGPVSQLA
-677 FGSFLVA
+677 FAQFLVV
-684 KTKGDPL
+684 KTKGEAM

-704 DAETAVDQVKTLQQV
+704 DNETAVDQVRTLQQV
-719 LDDSVASPRLTAWL
+719 VDESVASPRLTAWL

-742 VITAAG
+742 AITAAG
-748 ISGVMA
+748 LSGVMA
-754 LAVTQRTREIGIRLA
+754 LAVTQRTKEIGIRIA
-769 LGATRT
+769 LGANRT

-788 VLVGLAIGVA
+788 VLVGLALGVG

-806 VASLLYATPGADPL
+806 IASLLYSTPAADPV

-842 RATAID
+842 RATGID
-848 PMLTLRRE
+848 PMLTLRGE

>member
-1 MYNLARVCV
+1 MR
-10 LRRPAVIRRR
+10 
-20 CGVGE
+20 E

-30 RAGLFESVWRD
+30 GGGLFESVWRD

-56 LAAVMTLALGIGANT
+56 LAAVVTLALGIGANT

-88 EGDRL
+88 EGERL

-107 LGFSPKE
+107 LGFSVPE

-132 SMSFIL
+132 SMNFIL

-159 LGVRPLL
+159 LGVKPLL
-166 GRSFEPGDEKPG
+166 GRSFTPEDEKQG

-187 KYWRRS
+187 QYWQRS

-198 NIVGRV
+198 AIVGRV
-204 FRMNNRPHTVI
+204 FRMNNRPHTVV

-225 SESDVYMP
+225 SQSDVYMP

-264 ATLEQAQADIDTVAG
+264 ATQAQAQADIDTVAG

-287 NYPQNIGYAAQ
+287 NYPKNIGYGAQ
-298 AQGLGEALTQQAR
+298 VAGLGEALTQQAR
-311 PTFLVLL
+311 PTFLILL

-357 GRLVRQMLTE
+357 ARLVRQMLTE

-378 GLLLASWGL
+378 GILLASWGL

-411 LFALLLSAGTGLVFG
+411 LFAMLLSVGTGLVFG

-431 SFGRGA
+431 SFGKGA
-437 KLSLA
+437 KQSLA
-442 AALKEDGTRST
+442 AALKEDGGRAT
-453 ATGQNRVRALLTVAQ
+453 AAGKNRVRGFLTVAQ
-468 VAISFTLLIGA
+468 VAVSFTLLIGA

-494 GFNPENVLVMRLAPN
+494 GFNPGNALVMRLAPN
-509 WSRFVTDPATAT
+509 WSRFINTDPNNPNAATA
-521 TQYAAYFK
+521 QYAAYFQ
-529 RLLERVSRHPGVAEA
+529 RLLERINREPGVAEA
-544 AVSST
+544 AISST
-549 YPLNPGGIT
+549 YPLNPAGLT
-558 RGPNGVSVLLEG
+558 QRPNGISVLIEG
-570 RPRDDGRAAPQLDA
+570 RPRDDGQAAPRFDA
-584 RAVSPAYFRAAGVPL
+584 RAVSPAYFRAVGVPL
-599 LRGRTFAESDD
+599 LRGRAFTEADD
-610 ADAPPVSV
+610 LNAPQVSI

-627 WGAEDPVGKR
+627 WGSEDPVGKR

-677 FGSFLVA
+677 FGNILVV

-691 AASKS
+691 AMSKT

-704 DAETAVDQVKTLQQV
+704 DNETAVDQVKTLQQV

-742 VITAAG
+742 AITAAG

-754 LAVTQRTREIGIRLA
+754 LAVTQRTREIGIRIA
-769 LGATRT
+769 LGASRT
-775 RIVTM
+775 RIVGM
-780 IMRQGMTL
+780 VMRQGMTL
-788 VLVGLAIGVA
+788 VLVGLLIGVA

-820 TFAAVSCLLMLVAGA
+820 TFAVVSCLLTLVAGT
-835 ACLIPSL
+835 ACLVPSL

-848 PMLTLRRE
+848 PLLALRRE

>member
-1 MYNLARVCV
+1 MR
-10 LRRPAVIRRR
+10 
-20 CGVGE
+20 E

-30 RAGLFESVWRD
+30 RGGLFESVWRD
-41 VRYGVRVLRRSPGFT
+41 VRYGFRVLRRSPGFT

-93 VVVRQQARLNNASS
+93 VVLRQQARLNNASS

-120 QNQTMESMVEHH
+120 QNKTMESMVEHH
-132 SMSFIL
+132 SMNFIL

-159 LGVRPLL
+159 LGVKPLL
-166 GRSFEPGDEKPG
+166 GRSFRPEDETPG

-187 KYWRRS
+187 KYWQRS

-198 NIVGRV
+198 AIVGRV

-264 ATLEQAQADIDTVAG
+264 ATLEQAQSDVDAVAG

-287 NYPQNIGYAAQ
+287 NYPKNIGYGAQ
-298 AQGLGEALTQQAR
+298 ATGLAEALTQQAR
-311 PTFLVLL
+311 PTFLILL

-367 STLLSLGGGAL
+367 SVLLSVGGGVL

-392 FAARFTNRTAE
+392 FAARFTNRTEE

-411 LFALLLSAGTGLVFG
+411 LFALLLSVGTGLVFG

-431 SFGRGA
+431 SVGKGS
-437 KLSLA
+437 KESLS
-442 AALKEDGTRST
+442 AALKEDGGRST
-453 ATGQNRVRALLTVAQ
+453 AAGKNRVRALLTVAQ

-494 GFNPENVLVMRLAPN
+494 GFNPENALVMRLAPN
-509 WSRFVTDPATAT
+509 WSRFINTNANANNNPNAVTA
-521 TQYAAYFK
+521 QYAAYFQ
-529 RLLERVSRHPGVAEA
+529 RLLERVNRQPGVAEA
-544 AVSST
+544 AISST
-549 YPLNPGGIT
+549 YPLNPAGLT
-558 RGPNGVSVLLEG
+558 QRPNGVSVLVEG
-570 RPRDDGRAAPQLDA
+570 KPLDNGQAAPRLDA
-584 RAVSPAYFRAAGVPL
+584 RAASPAYFRAAGVPL
-599 LRGRTFAESDD
+599 LRGRMFTEADD
-610 ADAPPVSV
+610 LNAPRVSI

-627 WGAEDPVGKR
+627 WGNEDPVGKR

-664 PADEIYGPVAQLA
+664 PSDEIYGPVAQLG
-677 FGSFLVA
+677 FGQFLVVKA
-684 KTKGDPL
+684 KGDPMAL
-691 AASKS
+691 SKS

-704 DAETAVDQVKTLQQV
+704 DNETAVDQVKTLQQA

-733 LGLFALVAL
+733 LGLFAVVAL

-754 LAVTQRTREIGIRLA
+754 LAVTQRTREIGIRIA

-788 VLVGLAIGVA
+788 VLVGLGLGVC

-806 VASLLYATPGADPL
+806 IASLLFATPGADPL
-820 TFAAVSCLLMLVAGA
+820 TFAAVSFLLMLVAGT

>member
-1 MYNLARVCV
+1 V
-10 LRRPAVIRRR
+10 L
-20 CGVGE
+20 
-25 ENSEG
+25 
-30 RAGLFESVWRD
+30 
-41 VRYGVRVLRRSPGFT
+41 
-56 LAAVMTLALGIGANT
+56 TLALGIGANT

-88 EGDRL
+88 EGERL

-107 LGFSPKE
+107 LGFSVPE
-114 FFDYRD
+114 FFDYRN
-120 QNQTMESMVEHH
+120 QNKTMESMVEHH
-132 SMSFIL
+132 SMNFIL

-166 GRSFEPGDEKPG
+166 GRSFEPGDETPG

-187 KYWRRS
+187 KYWQSS

-198 NIVGRV
+198 GIVGRV
-204 FRMNNRPHTVI
+204 FRMNNRPHTVV
-215 GVLPPIPEYP
+215 GVLPAIPEYP

-264 ATLEQAQADIDTVAG
+264 ATLAQAQADADTVAG
-279 NLQATYPD
+279 NLQSTYPD
-287 NYPQNIGYAAQ
+287 NYPKNIGYGAQ
-298 AQGLGEALTQQAR
+298 VASLGEALTQQAR
-311 PTFLVLL
+311 PTFLILL

-357 GRLVRQMLTE
+357 GRLIRQMLTE
-367 STLLSLGGGAL
+367 SVLLSLCGGVV
-378 GLLLASWGL
+378 GLLLAAWGL

-411 LFALLLSAGTGLVFG
+411 LFALALSASTGLVFG

-431 SFGRGA
+431 SFGKGS
-437 KLSLA
+437 KQSLS
-442 AALKEDGTRST
+442 AALKEDGGRST
-453 ATGQNRVRALLTVAQ
+453 AGGKNRVRGLLTVAQ

-494 GFNPENVLVMRLAPN
+494 GFRPEKALVMRIAPN
-509 WSRFVTDPATAT
+509 WSRLINTNDPNAT
-521 TQYAAYFK
+521 TAQYAAYYK
-529 RLLERVSRHPGVAEA
+529 RLLERVSREPSVAEA

-549 YPLNPGGIT
+549 YPLNPAGIT
-558 RGPNGVSVLLEG
+558 QRPNGVSVLIEG
-570 RPRDDGRAAPQLDA
+570 RPQDDGRAAPRLDA
-584 RAVSPAYFRAAGVPL
+584 RAVSPAYFRTVGVPL
-599 LRGRTFAESDD
+599 LRGRAFTDSDD
-610 ADAPPVSV
+610 ANAPPVSI

-627 WGAEDPVGKR
+627 WGAEDPLGKR

-651 VVGNVRQYGLDKE
+651 VVGNVKQYGLDKE
-664 PADEIYGPVAQLA
+664 PSDEIYGPTAQLA
-677 FGSFLVA
+677 FGSFLTV

-704 DAETAVDQVKTLQQV
+704 DSETAVDQVRTLQQV

-754 LAVTQRTREIGIRLA
+754 LSVTQRTREIGIRIA

-780 IMRQGMTL
+780 VMRQGMTL
-788 VLVGLAIGVA
+788 VLVGLLIGVA
-798 GALALNGL
+798 GALVLNGL

-820 TFAAVSCLLMLVAGA
+820 TFAAVSFLLMLVAGA
-835 ACLIPSL
+835 ACLVPSL

-848 PMLTLRRE
+848 PLLTLRRE

>member
-1 MYNLARVCV
+1 MRTL
-10 LRRPAVIRRR
+10 LQDI
-20 CGVGE
+20 
-25 ENSEG
+25 
-30 RAGLFESVWRD
+30 
-41 VRYGVRVLRRSPGFT
+41 RYGVRVLSKSPGFT
-56 LAAVMTLALGIGANT
+56 LVAVLTLALGIGANT

-93 VVVRQQARLNNASS
+93 VVVRQQARLNNANS

-159 LGVRPLL
+159 LGVKPLL
-166 GRSFEPGDEKPG
+166 GRSFTPEDERRGGD
-178 GEAVLMLSH
+178 AVLMLSY
-187 KYWRRS
+187 KYWQRS

-198 NIVGRV
+198 AIVGRV
-204 FRMNNRPHTVI
+204 FRMNNRPHTVV

-252 LLSVVFGRLKPG
+252 LLSVVFGRLRPG
-264 ATLEQAQADIDTVAG
+264 VTREQAQSDIDKVAG
-279 NLQATYPD
+279 SLQATYPD
-287 NYPQNIGYAAQ
+287 VYPKNIGYAAQ
-298 AQGLGEALTQQAR
+298 VQGLGEALTQQAR
-311 PTFLVLL
+311 PTFLILL

-367 STLLSLGGGAL
+367 STLLSLGGGVL
-378 GLLLASWGL
+378 GLLLAVWGL
-387 PLLTS
+387 PLLTT

-403 IGIDSSVL
+403 INIDASVL
-411 LFALLLSAGTGLVFG
+411 LFTLLLSVGTGLVFG

-431 SFGRGA
+431 SYGRGA
-437 KLSLA
+437 RQSLA
-442 AALKEDGTRST
+442 SALKEDGARST
-453 ATGQNRVRALLTVAQ
+453 AAGKNRVRALLTVAQ
-468 VAISFTLLIGA
+468 VAVSFTLLVGA
-479 GLMLRSLIKLQQVDP
+479 GLMLRSLVKLQRVDP
-494 GFNPENVLVMRLAPN
+494 GFDPDGALVMRLAPN
-509 WSRFVTDPATAT
+509 WSRFINNDPNNPNAT
-521 TQYAAYFK
+521 TKQYAAYFQ
-529 RLLERVSRHPGVAEA
+529 RLLERVGRQPGVAEA

-549 YPLNPGGIT
+549 YPLNPAGIT
-558 RGPNGVSVLLEG
+558 RGPNTVSILVEG
-570 RPRDDGRAAPQLDA
+570 RPQADGQAAPQVDA

-599 LRGRTFAESDD
+599 LRGRAFNESDTT
-610 ADAPPVSV
+610 DAPPVSV

-627 WGAEDPVGKR
+627 WGSEDPLGKR
-637 VSFDNGQTWVTIVG
+637 VSFDNGRTWVTIVG
-651 VVGNVRQYGLDKE
+651 VVGDVRQYGLDKE

-677 FGSFLVA
+677 FANFLVVR
-684 KTKGDPL
+684 TKGDPL
-691 AASKS
+691 ALSKS
-696 LRDAVHEV
+696 VRDAVHEV
-704 DAETAVDQVKTLQQV
+704 DGETAVDQVKTLRQV

-742 VITAAG
+742 AITAAG

-754 LAVTQRTREIGIRLA
+754 LAVTQRTREIGIRIA
-769 LGATRT
+769 LGATRAH
-775 RIVTM
+775 VVAM
-780 IMRQGMTL
+780 VMRQGMTL
-788 VLVGLAIGVA
+788 VVVGLVIGLG

-820 TFAAVSCLLMLVAGA
+820 TFAAVSALLVLVAGT
-835 ACLIPSL
+835 ACLVPSL
-842 RATAID
+842 RATNID